1 MCQVDR
7 ALTSTRVYSVPFL
20 VLGLIYGLLSGPG
33 GDLPFGAGYSSPF
46 VLLRESCSQEGSFLQ
61 ICQVVSCMLLGTAA
75 PLYGTMHLFRVSC
88 AYSETGQQKNQSLEP
103 GWVVLAGRQ
112 CLLKGAYVAPSVD
125 NSVPGE
131 MLR

>member
-1 MCQVDR
+1 M
-7 ALTSTRVYSVPFL
+7 
-20 VLGLIYGLLSGPG
+20 LSGPG
-33 GDLPFGAGYSSPF
+33 GEPPFGAGCSSPF

-61 ICQVVSCMLLGTAA
+61 ICQVVSCLLLGTAA
-75 PLYGTMHLFRVSC
+75 PLYGTMRLFRVSC
-88 AYSETGQQKNQSLEP
+88 AHLETGQQRNQSLEP

-125 NSVPGE
+125 NSIPDV